1 MVGRPFNSKMWCV
14 AAMLSKLPV
23 LSNKDVGLSH
33 THFSHPAILNKAA
46 TEELQEGQ
54 CLSLDIKVTRYY
66 GAKEKR

>member
-1 MVGRPFNSKMWCV
+1 
-14 AAMLSKLPV
+14 MLSKLPA